1 MSARRSVFVDAD
13 HVDESVSYER
23 VERIEIFRR
32 HRVSHAAVSFR
43 HILARTCSR
52 SITAMWSH
60 SAIIGVFRVVES
72 PAAI

>member
-1 MSARRSVFVDAD
+1 
-13 HVDESVSYER
+13 
-23 VERIEIFRR
+23 
-32 HRVSHAAVSFR
+32 VSHAAVSFR